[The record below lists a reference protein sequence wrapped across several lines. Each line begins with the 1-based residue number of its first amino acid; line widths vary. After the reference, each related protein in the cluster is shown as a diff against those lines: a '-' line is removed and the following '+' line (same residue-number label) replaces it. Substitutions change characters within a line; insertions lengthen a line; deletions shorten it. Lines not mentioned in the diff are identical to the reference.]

1 MLNII
6 TPQATDVTATQE
18 GDYVTIS
25 YNGQSLT
32 LPAIARPANV
42 ADVVYLGDT
51 GALQY
56 VPGNPVQMVAVLS
69 CGTDPMTLTL
79 CPLLVSPVAQ
89 AHPI

>member
-25 YNGQSLT
+25 FNGQSLT

-42 ADVVYLGDT
+42 ADVIYLGET

-56 VPGNPVQMVAVLS
+56 VPGNPVQMVAVLA

-79 CPLLVSPVAQ
+79 CPLLVSPVV
-89 AHPI
+89 PVPTV

>member
-25 YNGQSLT
+25 FNGQSLT

-42 ADVVYLGDT
+42 ADIIYLGDT

-56 VPGNPVQMVAVLS
+56 VPGNPVQMVAVLA
-69 CGTDPMTLTL
+69 CGTDPMSLTL
-79 CPLLVSPVAQ
+79 CPLLVSPVV
-89 AHPI
+89 PVEPV

>member
-6 TPQATDVTATQE
+6 TPQPTDVTATQE

-42 ADVVYLGDT
+42 ADVIYLGET

-56 VPGNPVQMVAVLS
+56 VPANPVQMVAVLA

-79 CPLLVSPVAQ
+79 CPLLVTPVA
-89 AHPI
+89 PVNPV

>member
-25 YNGQSLT
+25 FNGQSLT

-42 ADVVYLGDT
+42 ADVIYLGET

-56 VPGNPVQMVAVLS
+56 VPANPVQMVAVLA
-69 CGTDPMTLTL
+69 CGADPMTLTL
-79 CPLLVSPVAQ
+79 CPLLVSPVV
-89 AHPI
+89 PVETV

>member
-1 MLNII
+1 MLNIT

-25 YNGQSLT
+25 FNGQSLT

-42 ADVVYLGDT
+42 ADIIYLGDT

-56 VPGNPVQMVAVLS
+56 VPGNPVQMVAVLA
-69 CGTDPMTLTL
+69 CGTDPMSLTL
-79 CPLLVSPVAQ
+79 CPLLVSPVV
-89 AHPI
+89 PVEPV